1 MKIVGGRDYYDG
13 GMVFGQDTDVVYVRN
28 GRTIQNWEE
37 RINGKKV
44 LPDPEYDSLRS
55 VLAPRS
61 ILIRDRAEKVVS
73 KRTVYGDSYNYNNY
87 LLEPFTILVAGIL
100 YTGMRV
106 IVPMSINPYTPE
118 LLLFA
123 WSNEA
128 LKRILKADVHVT
140 SSGGSLLRVDARSVE
155 YFKSSPVNSS
165 VVELCQDKRITIAY
179 VAQKQMIE
187 GWDNKIILDGVH
199 LGRMGFATCVDPT
212 TCFQNIYSWVSGV
225 LSDNSN
231 RMVQI
236 TDEKIMLK
244 KHGMDHTSFRK
255 PKEQYQ

>member
-1 MKIVGGRDYYDG
+1 ME
-13 GMVFGQDTDVVYVRN
+13 TA
-28 GRTIQNWEE
+28 TT
-37 RINGKKV
+37 
-44 LPDPEYDSLRS
+44 
-55 VLAPRS
+55 
-61 ILIRDRAEKVVS
+61 VS
-73 KRTVYGDSYNYNNY
+73 F
-87 LLEPFTILVAGIL
+87 EPFTILVAGVL

-118 LLLFA
+118 RLYFA
-123 WSNEA
+123 WSNDA
-128 LKRILKADVHVT
+128 IKRILKEDVHVYSDSRYWSNNT
-140 SSGGSLLRVDARSVE
+140 EE
-155 YFKSSPVNSS
+155 YFKNVPVHSS